1 LTTFNLNIVL
11 LVCLRLW
18 VCIFF
23 GAAFV
28 LKMALGTMPAAGI
41 EPGSPQ
47 RCRRKLTRGE
57 EAT

>member
-1 LTTFNLNIVL
+1 MGLNF
-11 LVCLRLW
+11 LW
-18 VCIFF
+18 F
-23 GAAFV
+23 GLCV
-28 LKMALGTMPAAGI
+28 KKGQLGMRAAAGI